1 MEYKKIDLGKELPA
15 SNAAVYLYLI
25 DYTQKI
31 PISERPMI
39 VICPGGGYAYTS
51 DREAEMIALQ
61 FLAMGYHA
69 AVLRYSVAP
78 VVFPAALLELGKTV
92 ALLRENAREWGI
104 DSTKIVIAGFSAG
117 GHLALSYGVYW
128 NRPWVAEK
136 LKTDTSILQP
146 NALILGYPVVTSGQH
161 AHQDSMHNLLGDEY
175 DSKKEDMSLEK
186 HIGQQVP
193 RSFVWHTCEDASV
206 PVQNSL
212 LLVNEL
218 IKNHIPTEFHMFE
231 KGKHGLALANRLT
244 ATADGLSVNAAAAEW
259 IHLVHTWLEE
269 WILQSSDF
277 E

>member
-1 MEYKKIDLGKELPA
+1 MEYKKINLG
-15 SNAAVYLYLI
+15 NAAAYLYLI

-61 FLAMGYHA
+61 FTAMGYHA

-78 VVFPAALLELGKTV
+78 AVFPAALLELGKTV
-92 ALLRENAREWGI
+92 ALLRENAREWMI
-104 DSTKIVIAGFSAG
+104 DSAKIVIAGFSAG

-128 NRPWVAEK
+128 NRPWVAEQ

-146 NALILGYPVVTSGQH
+146 NALILGYPVVTSGIH
-161 AHQDSMHNLLGDEY
+161 AHQDSIHNLLGDAY
-175 DSKKEDMSLEK
+175 DSQKDSVSLEN
-186 HIGQQVP
+186 HIGPQVP
-193 RSFVWHTCEDASV
+193 RSFIWHTYEDASV

-218 IKNHIPTEFHMFE
+218 VKNHIPAEFHMFE
-231 KGKHGLALANRLT
+231 KGGHGLALANRLT
-244 ATADGLSVNAAAAEW
+244 TPVGGSGIHAAAAEW

-269 WILQSSDF
+269 WIS
-277 E
+277 ER

>member
-193 RSFVWHTCEDASV
+193 RSFVWHTYEDASV

-218 IKNHIPTEFHMFE
+218 VKNHIPTEFHMFE
-231 KGKHGLALANRLT
+231 KGGHGLALANRLT
-244 ATADGLSVNAAAAEW
+244 MTADGSSIAAAAAEW

-269 WILQSSDF
+269 WIAAAV
-277 E
+277 

>member
-15 SNAAVYLYLI
+15 SNATVYLYLI

-31 PISERPMI
+31 PVSERPMI

-128 NRPWVAEK
+128 NCPWVAEK

-161 AHQDSMHNLLGDEY
+161 AHQDSIHNLLGDEY

-193 RSFVWHTCEDASV
+193 RAFVWHTYEDASV

-218 IKNHIPTEFHMFE
+218 VKNHIPAEFHMFE
-231 KGKHGLALANRLT
+231 KGGHGLALANRLT
-244 ATADGLSVNAAAAEW
+244 MTADGSSIAAAAAEW

-269 WILQSSDF
+269 WIAAAV
-277 E
+277 